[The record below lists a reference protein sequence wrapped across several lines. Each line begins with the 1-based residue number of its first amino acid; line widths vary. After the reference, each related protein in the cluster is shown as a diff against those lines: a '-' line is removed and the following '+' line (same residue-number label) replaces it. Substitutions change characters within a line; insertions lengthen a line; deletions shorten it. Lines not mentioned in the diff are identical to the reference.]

1 MVLRGKM
8 ENFFETE
15 KLSCIRN
22 EMTHLWGTACATLGG
37 SALLFVSPNANSS
50 YYLIGTIGTIVAIV
64 MANSYFVRRNEVLK
78 ILKKLEAKK

>member
-1 MVLRGKM
+1 M

-15 KLSCIRN
+15 KLNCIRN

-50 YYLIGTIGTIVAIV
+50 YK
-64 MANSYFVRRNEVLK
+64 YFSVL
-78 ILKKLEAKK
+78 